1 MRKGDASTN
10 SKRRAILAAAKTLTD
25 ILMAKPRDGCSR
37 ATEASNR
44 LMFVAGVQGQNNP
57 VRRYEISDPDW
68 PDMTICLQFDRAPEH
83 PMRRAISDLPSCV
96 PSSPSIA
103 ITADPDLAARS
114 AQINASVKVVNE
126 RNGHRSFSSGVGK
139 PHPGGPK

>member
-25 ILMAKPRDGCSR
+25 ILMAKPRDGCRR

-57 VRRYEISDPDW
+57 VRRYEISDP
-68 PDMTICLQFDRAPEH
+68 
-83 PMRRAISDLPSCV
+83 
-96 PSSPSIA
+96 
-103 ITADPDLAARS
+103 
-114 AQINASVKVVNE
+114 
-126 RNGHRSFSSGVGK
+126 VG
-139 PHPGGPK
+139 PT